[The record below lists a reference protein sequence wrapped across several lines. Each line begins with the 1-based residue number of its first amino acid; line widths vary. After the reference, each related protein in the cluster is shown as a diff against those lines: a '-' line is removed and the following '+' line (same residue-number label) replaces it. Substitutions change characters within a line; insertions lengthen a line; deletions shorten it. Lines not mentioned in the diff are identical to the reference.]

1 MTAHDPPRRSVAAGY
16 TAAII
21 TGTSVGV
28 TWAVQKYVLSQE
40 ILGPA
45 SLNWLNMI
53 GLSVIVWPAYLIRFR
68 RKAFGPGRPY
78 GWLCLFALIAASI
91 FYLRNV
97 GVHVSGATTSA
108 VVTRSEVVFI
118 FLLSYFVL
126 REPVGVLGW
135 LGALV
140 LVVGALRTAGLG
152 SAELTVNFIG
162 IAALVGSALGVALN
176 AVIIKLHFS
185 KCPNE
190 LVILASATVQ
200 TIVFSV
206 IVPGTGKL
214 HEVSAALGDTGLLG
228 LAALGSVI
236 IAAQL
241 FAYYYAMKRAPMWAV
256 RILALTGVP
265 VATLLDRFALHSR
278 VTSAQLEGL
287 VAVLLGAVLV
297 ILSGRERANS
307 GNTETRVT
315 TAAGGK
321 GDGDGR

>member
-1 MTAHDPPRRSVAAGY
+1 MTAHNQPRRSVAAGY

-21 TGTSVGV
+21 TGASMGL

-53 GLSVIVWPAYLIRFR
+53 GLSLIVWPAYLIRFR
-68 RKAFGPGRPY
+68 RKAFGHDKPY

-97 GVHVSGATTSA
+97 GVHISGATTSA

-126 REPVGVLGW
+126 REPVSALGW
-135 LGALV
+135 FGALV
-140 LVVGALRTAGLG
+140 LVMGALRTAGLG

-176 AVIIKLHFS
+176 AVIIKLHFGRS
-185 KCPNE
+185 PNE

-200 TIVFSV
+200 TIVFSG

-214 HEVSAALGDTGLLG
+214 HEVSAALGNPALLG
-228 LAALGSVI
+228 LVALGSVI

-297 ILSGRERANS
+297 ILSGRESADS
-307 GNTETRVT
+307 ADTGAQVI
-315 TAAGGK
+315 TAAAEE
-321 GDGDGR
+321 GDGDDR